1 VDVVVEDVAV
11 EPPAATVVELPELAP
26 PATVVELPELAPPAT
41 VVELPELAPP
51 ATVELDPVD
60 PDGGGLY
67 VAEFDVADE
76 FEPLSV

>member
-11 EPPAATVVELPELAP
+11 EPPA
-26 PATVVELPELAPPAT
+26 AT